1 MSVDGDPAWQTM
13 PCLTDRLPMELARRP
28 PDDGEDDRH
37 DARDTDEGDHLSMT
51 ATRRETSEEFEPV
64 YHHYGS
70 HRAGLPPL
78 IPYFRELW
86 HRRGFAVEMSRA
98 NMRGANVTTF
108 FGQAWMILN
117 PLLLALIY
125 YMLVTIIRQR
135 SDPLY
140 FAHLTLNLFLFT
152 LMQSAVSSGT
162 TSVVRSGRLLINTA
176 FPRLLIPLSAI
187 RTSFYQFLPT
197 IAVYLVIHAIFFTTQ
212 WSPMML
218 LSFYFIF
225 TTLIF
230 SVGLAALFATL
241 QIYFRDTRNFLPYL
255 LRIWMYLSPVLWMP
269 SMLDGLGPEFRVI
282 VEFNPM
288 FSMLD
293 GYTSLV
299 QGGQIPPAYVW
310 LIAAGWAVGSL
321 VVGCLVFIS
330 REREFAVRLT

>member
-1 MSVDGDPAWQTM
+1 
-13 PCLTDRLPMELARRP
+13 
-28 PDDGEDDRH
+28 
-37 DARDTDEGDHLSMT
+37 MT
-51 ATRRETSEEFEPV
+51 ATRNEATEDFEPV
-64 YHHYGS
+64 YHHYGP

-86 HRRGFAVEMSRA
+86 HRRGFAIEMSRA

-125 YMLVTIIRQR
+125 YLLVTIIRQR
-135 SDPLY
+135 ADPLY

-152 LMQSAVSSGT
+152 LMNSAVSTGT

-176 FPRLLIPLSAI
+176 FPRLLIPLSAM
-187 RTSFYQFLPT
+187 RTSLYQFLPT
-197 IAVYLVIHAIFFTTQ
+197 IPVYLVIHAIFLTTQ
-212 WSPMML
+212 WHPRML
-218 LSFYFIF
+218 LSFYFIA
-225 TTLIF
+225 TTLVF
-230 SVGLAALFATL
+230 SAGLAALFATF
-241 QIYFRDTRNFLPYL
+241 QIYFRDTKNFLPYL

-269 SMLDGLGPEFRVI
+269 SMLDSLPVEFRVI

-293 GYTSLV
+293 GYTALV
-299 QGGQIPPAYVW
+299 QEGTIPPPYVW
-310 LIAAGWAVGSL
+310 LIAAAWALGAL
-321 VVGCLVFIS
+321 VVGCLIFIS

>member
-1 MSVDGDPAWQTM
+1 
-13 PCLTDRLPMELARRP
+13 
-28 PDDGEDDRH
+28 
-37 DARDTDEGDHLSMT
+37 MT

-64 YHHYGS
+64 YHHYGP

-135 SDPLY
+135 ADPHY

-176 FPRLLIPLSAI
+176 FPRLLIPFSAI
-187 RTSFYQFLPT
+187 RTAFFQFLPT
-197 IAVYLVIHAIFFTTQ
+197 IPVYLVIHAIFYTTQ
-212 WSPMML
+212 WSPRML
-218 LSFYFIF
+218 LSIYFIL
-225 TTLIF
+225 TTLVF
-230 SVGLAALFATL
+230 SVGLAALFATF
-241 QIYFRDTRNFLPYL
+241 QIYFRDMKNFLPYL

-269 SMLDGLGPEFRVI
+269 SMLDSLPPEFRVL

-293 GYTSLV
+293 GYTALI
-299 QGGQIPPAYVW
+299 QGGEIPPPYVW
-310 LIAAGWAVGSL
+310 LVAAAWALGAL
-321 VVGCLVFIS
+321 AVGCLVFMS